1 LFASLGLLDHLCGVD
16 TPEVFADR
24 LNAVQLQLG
33 TYVDAYGKTCE
44 ALFKT
49 LSPSRKSD

>member
-1 LFASLGLLDHLCGVD
+1 VLLNSAGMAEIDSVNYAAIEQTLREHSV
-16 TPEVFADR
+16 E
-24 LNAVQLQLG
+24 
-33 TYVDAYGKTCE
+33 AYGKTCE